1 MHSALWETHLRVTER
16 QLPYGITQFYL
27 PHSADKRANQTGQC
41 SIYLPRMDGR
51 LSWPERWLYTWMI
64 YLSADSYPS
73 K

>member
-51 LSWPERWLYTWMI
+51 LS
-64 YLSADSYPS
+64 
-73 K
+73 